1 MTLESILLGI
11 IGFILAG
18 VIGWWR
24 GRSTGKSDAQQ
35 AEKVKDYERVKDN
48 IQKRE
53 RADSESRGNADDKRT
68 AAERLRDE
76 FGRD

>member
-11 IGFILAG
+11 LGFILAG

-24 GRSTGKSDAQQ
+24 GRATGTRDTQA
-35 AEKVKDYERVKDN
+35 AEKVKDYERVREN
-48 IQKRE
+48 IKARE
-53 RADSESRGNADDKRT
+53 RADRESRGNANDNRS
-68 AAERLRDE
+68 AADRLRDE

>member
-1 MTLESILLGI
+1 MTLELILGGIVAGI
-11 IGFILAG
+11 IALASGWLAG
-18 VIGWWR
+18 R
-24 GRSTGKSDAQQ
+24 RSGHKAATQD
-35 AEKVKDYERVKDN
+35 EKVKDYERVKDN